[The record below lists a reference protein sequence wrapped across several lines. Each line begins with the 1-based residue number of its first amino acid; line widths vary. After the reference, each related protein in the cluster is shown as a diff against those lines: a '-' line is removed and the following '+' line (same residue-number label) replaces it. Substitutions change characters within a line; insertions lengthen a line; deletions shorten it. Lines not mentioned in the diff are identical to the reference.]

1 MGLNWRPTSYNLIIK
16 YLEGASGDVRPV
28 ESLLALLGSLAGGV
42 LGVAEVFARQRV
54 NVDQLAKAAKGVLQ
68 DVRRQRAWMTN
79 DEQTL
84 GVSNRVVE
92 FADCG
97 LDGWQRDIDRVEGG
111 VDIRFPRRRSSV
123 IARWIR
129 DEFGHEPAA
138 GRILES
144 TQLLVSVL
152 SPTLG
157 RERRFKCGRG
167 SHVATFKS
175 GDNVT
180 EE

>member
-1 MGLNWRPTSYNLIIK
+1 MVTTTTTTTTITTTTTTTSQPH
-16 YLEGASGDVRPV
+16 A
-28 ESLLALLGSLAGGV
+28 V
-42 LGVAEVFARQRV
+42 L
-54 NVDQLAKAAKGVLQ
+54 
-68 DVRRQRAWMTN
+68 T
-79 DEQTL
+79 
-84 GVSNRVVE
+84 E
-92 FADCG
+92 FANCG

-111 VDIRFPRRRSSV
+111 VDIRFPRRRSSA

-167 SHVATFKS
+167 SHVATKRRKARS
-175 GDNVT
+175 
-180 EE
+180 